1 MSNYFIPTISA
12 SVAGA
17 SASVADI
24 TMADTNAGTDT
35 GTKSHIN
42 LNPIFSTSN
51 YVNPIIISKT
61 LHKYLLDSK
70 GRIDNYPNEWDKL
83 KKYTNPYEFI
93 HSPLPG
99 TKQSI
104 CPLKPLSRS
113 FYKMLELCKMFRLL
127 ADLPPI
133 ACKTFHLAEGPGGFI
148 EALVKLRNNPL
159 DTYYG
164 MTLLDETDYN
174 VPGWKKSHHFLL
186 QNPNVII
193 ETGLDKKGD
202 LMNPINLL
210 DCHARFANSMDL
222 ITADGG
228 FDFSSDFNNQ
238 ESVSLKLV
246 FCQIAFAVAMQKVG
260 GTFIIKFF
268 DTFTK
273 LSVELVYLLSLLYE
287 EVNFAK
293 PNTSR
298 HANSEK
304 YIVCK
309 KFRLHHQIG
318 DLVQDFYK
326 IMQNLKMGKE
336 LVGLFDFGLPYYFLN
351 KIEECNAIFGQQQLE
366 NISMTINLI
375 IEGHHSFKHHNDKLE
390 NIKKNNILKCS
401 NWCQEHNLPFNKQTR
416 STNIFLYSKT

>member
-1 MSNYFIPTISA
+1 
-12 SVAGA
+12 
-17 SASVADI
+17 
-24 TMADTNAGTDT
+24 
-35 GTKSHIN
+35 
-42 LNPIFSTSN
+42 
-51 YVNPIIISKT
+51 
-61 LHKYLLDSK
+61 
-70 GRIDNYPNEWDKL
+70 
-83 KKYTNPYEFI
+83 
-93 HSPLPG
+93 
-99 TKQSI
+99 
-104 CPLKPLSRS
+104 
-113 FYKMLELCKMFRLL
+113 MLELCKMFRLL
-127 ADLPPI
+127 ADLPPS

-159 DTYYG
+159 DRYYG
-164 MTLLDETDYN
+164 MTLLDDSDYN
-174 VPGWKKSHHFLL
+174 VPGWKKSHHFLV

-202 LMNPINLL
+202 LMNPVNLL

-238 ESVSLKLV
+238 EAISLKLV

-273 LSVELVYLLSLLYE
+273 LSVELVYLLALLYE
-287 EVNFAK
+287 EVYFAK

-309 KFRLHHQIG
+309 KFKKNNIG
-318 DLVQDFYK
+318 DLVQDFYQ

-336 LVGLFDFGLPYYFLN
+336 LVGLFDFSMPYYFLN

-366 NISMTINLI
+366 NISTTINLI
-375 IEGHHSFKHHNDKLE
+375 IEGQHAFKHSEKLE

-401 NWCQEHNLPFNKQTR
+401 NWCQEHNLPFNKQPR